1 MRDRIETFLFRY
13 QNRDAFHEVKGMDRT
28 CLDFVALFS
37 FQDQIKYVDEHPE
50 LLLEANDTWFESLA
64 DANQESNPEMGLI
77 VEQRRYLLRRARE
90 VGITQTTQEFLYVEG
105 LLGYEKELLAVVAG
119 TIKWKASVVNRDTML
134 FLERS
139 TKFIDRESARRN
151 RLVLLLIQRC
161 AQIGTEQAIDEFLAR
176 VKEELEQGKAGERVE
191 SPNS

>member
-1 MRDRIETFLFRY
+1 MRDRIETFLFRHH
-13 QNRDAFHEVKGMDRT
+13 NRAAFHEVEDMYRT

-50 LLLEANDTWFESLA
+50 LLLEANDAWFESLA
-64 DANQESNPEMGLI
+64 DANQESNPKMGLI

-90 VGITQTTQEFLYVEG
+90 VGITQATQEFFYVEG

-119 TIKWKASVVNRDTML
+119 TIKWKPSVVNPDTML

-151 RLVLLLIQRC
+151 RVVLLLIQRC
-161 AQIGTEQAIDEFLAR
+161 AQIGIEQAIDEFLATIT
-176 VKEELEQGKAGERVE
+176 EELEHGKAGERVE